1 MPRALGTKRK
11 LAAEA
16 APATAL
22 AGGGIRACYPSDHV
36 LQGRLP
42 MRRPGRGVPLLAMLL
57 AVTAWPASTPLAAE
71 GQQQQARGE
80 AAIHNQA
87 QLDDYLR
94 RHVASGEP
102 TQLDAF
108 SDGARERFLSDL
120 VWGSDGLG
128 GFNRGD
134 LAEELDDDQIQDVL
148 GLFGRDMVDYAQR
161 STTASSGAARTAQH
175 GH

>member
-1 MPRALGTKRK
+1 
-11 LAAEA
+11 
-16 APATAL
+16 
-22 AGGGIRACYPSDHV
+22 
-36 LQGRLP
+36 
-42 MRRPGRGVPLLAMLL
+42 MLL

-102 TQLDAF
+102 TPLDAF
-108 SDGARERFLSDL
+108 SDGPRERFLSDL

-128 GFNRGD
+128 GFNRGE
-134 LAEELDDDQIQDVL
+134 LAEALDDGRTHALL
-148 GLFGRDMVDYAQR
+148 GLFDSDTVDLAQR
-161 STTASSGAARTAQH
+161 HRTAPLGPH
-175 GH
+175 HT

>member
-71 GQQQQARGE
+71 GQQQQASGE
-80 AAIHNQA
+80 AVIRNQS
-87 QLDDYLR
+87 QLDEYMR
-94 RHVASGEP
+94 QHAASGTPSSE
-102 TQLDAF
+102 
-108 SDGARERFLSDL
+108 ERR
-120 VWGSDGLG
+120 G
-128 GFNRGD
+128 GKEGD
-134 LAEELDDDQIQDVL
+134 
-148 GLFGRDMVDYAQR
+148 
-161 STTASSGAARTAQH
+161 RTVR
-175 GH
+175 

>member
-1 MPRALGTKRK
+1 MVFVLFFFFKQKTAYEMRISDWSSDVCSSDL
-11 LAAEA
+11 EA

-42 MRRPGRGVPLLAMLL
+42 VRRPGRGVPLLAMLL

-102 TQLDAF
+102 TPLDAF

-134 LAEELDDDQIQDVL
+134 LAEELDDDQIHAVL
-148 GLFGRDMVDYAQR
+148 EIGRAHV
-161 STTASSGAARTAQH
+161 
-175 GH
+175 

>member
-1 MPRALGTKRK
+1 MSRRPTVLTLSVTLVPVTTLFRSSIDAALESSDRALYAAKANGRDCVKTAITASCALLPGFRPCRSGSSREPWGPRQK

-57 AVTAWPASTPLAAE
+57 AVTAWPASTPFAAE

-80 AAIHNQA
+80 DAIHNQE
-87 QLDDYLR
+87 QLDPK
-94 RHVASGEP
+94 S
-102 TQLDAF
+102 
-108 SDGARERFLSDL
+108 
-120 VWGSDGLG
+120 
-128 GFNRGD
+128 
-134 LAEELDDDQIQDVL
+134 
-148 GLFGRDMVDYAQR
+148 QR
-161 STTASSGAARTAQH
+161 LKLKHKCA
-175 GH
+175 

>member
-1 MPRALGTKRK
+1 
-11 LAAEA
+11 
-16 APATAL
+16 
-22 AGGGIRACYPSDHV
+22 
-36 LQGRLP
+36 

-102 TQLDAF
+102 TPLDAF

-128 GFNRGD
+128 GFNRGA
-134 LAEELDDDQIQDVL
+134 LAEELDGDPINARL
-148 GLFGRDMVDYAQR
+148 GLFGSDMVR
-161 STTASSGAARTAQH
+161 SAERRGGKAGVKKCNCR
-175 GH
+175 

>member
-1 MPRALGTKRK
+1 MPRALGTKQK

-57 AVTAWPASTPLAAE
+57 AVTAWPVRTPLAAE

-80 AAIHNQA
+80 SAIHNQA

-94 RHVASGEP
+94 R
-102 TQLDAF
+102 
-108 SDGARERFLSDL
+108 
-120 VWGSDGLG
+120 
-128 GFNRGD
+128 
-134 LAEELDDDQIQDVL
+134 QD
-148 GLFGRDMVDYAQR
+148 RT
-161 STTASSGAARTAQH
+161 STRQNSSH
-175 GH
+175 